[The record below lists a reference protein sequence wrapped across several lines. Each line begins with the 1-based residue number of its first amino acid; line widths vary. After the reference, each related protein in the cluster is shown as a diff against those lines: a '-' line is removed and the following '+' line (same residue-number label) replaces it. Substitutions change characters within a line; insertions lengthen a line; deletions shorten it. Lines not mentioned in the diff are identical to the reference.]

1 MDLSVILPTY
11 NEKNNIVDL
20 VNQILEVI
28 KNIENKEII
37 IVDDNSPDG
46 TYLTCKTAFE
56 KNSEIK
62 ILLRENNRGLA
73 NSIIEGIK
81 ASNGKKIIV
90 MDTDFTHDPK
100 MIPQLIYLNKLYDI
114 ISCSRYCAGGL
125 MENKIHFYLSFI
137 FNLLLRIILKT
148 QIQDNLGGYFCVKKT
163 VLDTL
168 PIDKIFFGYGEYFF
182 RLLFFAQKKKYTI
195 VEIPAFYSIRHKG
208 KSKSNFLLLLYKYF
222 FEAVKLRFN
231 LYK

>member
-1 MDLSVILPTY
+1 MDLSIILPTY
-11 NEKNNIVDL
+11 NEKDNIVNL

-81 ASNGKKIIV
+81 ASNGKNIIV

-114 ISCSRYCAGGL
+114 ISCSRYCAGGV
-125 MENKIHFYLSFI
+125 MKNKIHFYLSFI

-148 QIQDNLGGYFCVKKT
+148 QIQDNLGGYYCIKKT
-163 VLDTL
+163 VLDNL

-182 RLLFFAQKKKYTI
+182 RLLYFAQKKKYTI
-195 VEIPAFYSIRHKG
+195 VEIPAFYSLRREG

>member
-1 MDLSVILPTY
+1 MDLSIILPTY
-11 NEKNNIVDL
+11 NEKNNIVNL

-81 ASNGKKIIV
+81 ASNGKNIIV

-114 ISCSRYCAGGL
+114 ISCSRYCAGGV
-125 MENKIHFYLSFI
+125 MKNKIHFYLSFI

-148 QIQDNLGGYFCVKKT
+148 QIQDNLGGYFCIKKT
-163 VLDTL
+163 VLNDL
-168 PIDKIFFGYGEYFF
+168 PIDKIFLGYGEYFF
-182 RLLFFAQKKKYTI
+182 RLLYFAQKKKYTI
-195 VEIPAFYSIRHKG
+195 VEIPAFYSLRREG